1 MQMALLK
8 NKKAMWSKLGTPE
21 KKYGSEDTQWA
32 IDLILSDEESR
43 KWVRSGLAN
52 KERFM
57 EVDGVEVPVIKLKKD
72 THWKKSGEAKT
83 AIKVVDKFGQD
94 VDARLIGNGSIVNAQ
109 YSVRDWE
116 FQGRKGKS
124 AELIAIQVIELVQ
137 FSGKS
142 SAGDEFEFLAQEE
155 VSLETTT
162 TDSTDLDLSG
172 DDVFE

>member
-21 KKYGSEDTQWA
+21 KKYGSDDTQWS
-32 IDLILSDEESR
+32 IDLVLSDDESR
-43 KWVRSGLAN
+43 KWVRAGLAQ

-57 EVDGVEVPVIKLKKD
+57 DVDGVEVPVIKLKKD

-83 AIKVVDKFGQD
+83 PVKVVDAYGQD
-94 VDARLIGNGSIVNAQ
+94 VDPRLIGNGSIVNVQ
-109 YSVRDWE
+109 YSTRDWE

-124 AELIAIQVIELVQ
+124 AELVAVQVIELVQ

-142 SAGDEFEFLAQEE
+142 SAGDEFEFLAREQ
-155 VSLETTT
+155 VSLE
-162 TDSTDLDLSG
+162 DSAPAGDLDLSD

>member
-8 NKKAMWSKLGTPE
+8 NKKLMWSKLGAPE

-32 IDLILSDEESR
+32 VDLILSDDESR
-43 KWVRSGLAN
+43 KWVRSGLAT

-57 EVDGVEVPVIKLKKD
+57 EVDGTEVPVIKLKTD
-72 THWKKSGEAKT
+72 THWKKAGEAKT
-83 AIKVVDKFGQD
+83 PIKVVDTFGQD
-94 VDARLIGNGSIVNAQ
+94 VDPRLIGNGTVVNAQ

-124 AELIAIQVIELVQ
+124 AELVAIQVIELVQ
-137 FSGKS
+137 FSGKAT
-142 SAGDEFEFLAQEE
+142 AGDEFEFLARAE
-155 VSLETTT
+155 VSLEDTTAPAE
-162 TDSTDLDLSG
+162 LDLSD

>member
-8 NKKAMWSKLGTPE
+8 GKKAMWSKLGTPE
-21 KKYGSEDTQWA
+21 KKYGSDDTQWS
-32 IDLILSDEESR
+32 IDLVLSDDESR
-43 KWVRSGLAN
+43 KWVRAGLAQ

-57 EVDGVEVPVIKLKKD
+57 DVDGVEVPVIKLKKD

-83 AIKVVDKFGQD
+83 PVKVVDAYGQD
-94 VDARLIGNGSIVNAQ
+94 VDPRLIGNGSIVNVQ
-109 YSVRDWE
+109 YSTRDWE

-124 AELIAIQVIELVQ
+124 AELVAVQVIELVQ

-142 SAGDEFEFLAQEE
+142 SAGDEFEFLAREQ
-155 VSLETTT
+155 VSLE
-162 TDSTDLDLSG
+162 DSAPAGDLDLSD